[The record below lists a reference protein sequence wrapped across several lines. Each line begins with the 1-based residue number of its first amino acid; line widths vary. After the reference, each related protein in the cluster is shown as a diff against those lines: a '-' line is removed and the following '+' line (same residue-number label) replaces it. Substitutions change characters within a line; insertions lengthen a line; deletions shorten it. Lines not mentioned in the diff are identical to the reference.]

1 MRLNLARVP
10 NPRGPLGQKPEK
22 PPRQTRKGIR
32 PVSPKRAAKKA
43 QESASGAREH
53 MAMVARIPCLVC
65 GAWPVEL
72 HHEGKPRSDWNVL
85 PLCPAHHRREYGPG
99 AYHYSARAFYAAHGS
114 SAELLA
120 KVAQLVSG
128 Q

>member
-1 MRLNLARVP
+1 VPDLAGRP
-10 NPRGPLGQKPEK
+10 PLGPKPEK
-22 PPRQTRKGIR
+22 QPRQPRKRIR

-43 QESASGAREH
+43 QEAASGARKH
-53 MAMVARIPCLVC
+53 MARVARLPCLVC

-99 AYHYSARAFYAAHGS
+99 AYHYAPRAFYAAHGS

-120 KVAQLVSG
+120 LVARLLGKSSAVP
-128 Q
+128 